1 VKADAIAAVA
11 AASQAAAL
19 HAAAKADAHL
29 IKGKAAEAKLVEK
42 ADAKEAKAQA
52 KAAVGAA
59 EEAEA
64 EAEEEEAAE
73 EAEAAPRA
81 AQPRPSAAELAAL
94 AALDPRRAP
103 RQPTPKGAKP
113 AEYTL
118 MSAEALA
125 AIDIGRKLPRP
136 EIEKPAKEVAEAEA
150 ADPDLH
156 WSLGPVWRA
165 AACALAGLAGV
176 AAWRATTLSRR
187 ARALEGGAARGAGRA
202 EWEVAETIY
211 KPM

>member
-1 VKADAIAAVA
+1 MKADAIAAVA

-42 ADAKEAKAQA
+42 ADAKEEKAQA

-64 EAEEEEAAE
+64 EAEEEAAE

-156 WSLGPVWRA
+156 WSLGPVGRA

-187 ARALEGGAARGAGRA
+187 ARALEGGAGRGAGRA

>member
-1 VKADAIAAVA
+1 M
-11 AASQAAAL
+11 
-19 HAAAKADAHL
+19 
-29 IKGKAAEAKLVEK
+29 
-42 ADAKEAKAQA
+42 
-52 KAAVGAA
+52 
-59 EEAEA
+59 
-64 EAEEEEAAE
+64 
-73 EAEAAPRA
+73 
-81 AQPRPSAAELAAL
+81 
-94 AALDPRRAP
+94 
-103 RQPTPKGAKP
+103 
-113 AEYTL
+113 TL

-156 WSLGPVWRA
+156 WSLGPVGRA